1 MDNILHEILHST
13 IYPLSDDSYD
23 FLETL
28 GKIDFI
34 LLTHRNIFFWALNRL
49 TGKADEN
56 LRMKK
61 KTLIFVCKIEYKNNL
76 RQISK

>member
-34 LLTHRNIFFWALNRL
+34 LLTHRNIFFWARKSLI
-49 TGKADEN
+49 GKADEN

-61 KTLIFVCKIEYKNNL
+61 KLILVCKIEYKNNL